1 MGLSPDLAAQ
11 QGTVDKDALLGRI
24 LWYSVPSATRLDPQL
39 VTTEL
44 QGRGFTRK
52 IPNVPADSDVFR
64 RVSIN
69 AERRK
74 VPIPDPNKKDAFL
87 PGQFENWMI
96 RDFTAKGD
104 ALGKR
109 IVCEVVDTNGKRLSY
124 NQIVDLTFVPASQP
138 GGSSVIK
145 VDWINGFNAANQTR
159 AQEVVDDVLSGFKRW
174 KGKFHDAVMRH
185 WIKQTILSMGATAV
199 RPTGGIY
206 FLKEEFASQVEAL
219 ESFIVDH
226 FPPGGECHSV
236 EIPDTSKQREMV
248 KKAIEAETT
257 GAVEQMMLEISEVK
271 KAGKLTPKK
280 FEEMNKRVREVE
292 NKIADYSKL
301 LETDLKTVNTRVEL
315 LAGMTKGLS
324 NLQKKATRKPRE
336 KSAGTTSIEEIV
348 NGGIKS

>member
-1 MGLSPDLAAQ
+1 VGISPELAAQ
-11 QGTVDKDALLGRI
+11 QGTVDKEALLGRI
-24 LWYSVPSATRLDPQL
+24 LWYSVPSSTRLDPKV

-44 QGRGFTRK
+44 QGLGFTRK

-64 RVSIN
+64 RVSAY

-74 VPIPDPNKKDAFL
+74 VPIPDPKKADTFL

-109 IVCEVVDTNGKRLSY
+109 VVCEVVDTNGRRLSY
-124 NQIVDLTFVPASQP
+124 EQIVDLTFVPSSQP
-138 GGSSVIK
+138 GGSSTIK
-145 VDWINGFNAANQTR
+145 VDWINGFNAANQPR
-159 AQEVVDDVLSGFKRW
+159 AQEVIDDVLSGFKRW
-174 KGKFHDAVMRH
+174 KGQFHDAIMRH
-185 WIKQTILSMGATAV
+185 WIKQTILGMGATAV

-219 ESFIVDH
+219 ESFIIKH

-257 GAVEQMMLEISEVK
+257 GAVEQMMLEIAEVK

-280 FEEMNKRVREVE
+280 FDEMNKRVREVE

-301 LETDLKTVNTRVEL
+301 LETDLKAVNTRVEL

-336 KSAGTTSIEEIV
+336 TKATTSIEEIV
-348 NGGIKS
+348 NGGIKG